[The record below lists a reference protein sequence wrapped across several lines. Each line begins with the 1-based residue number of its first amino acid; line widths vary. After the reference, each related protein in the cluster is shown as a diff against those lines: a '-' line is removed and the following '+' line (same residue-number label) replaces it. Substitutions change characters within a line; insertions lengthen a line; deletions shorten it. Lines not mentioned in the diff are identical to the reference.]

1 MSNIVFPL
9 PSPAGDAAEAA
20 EAAVA
25 GSGMLSA
32 AGGGMASSFRGWTA
46 RAGVFVAEKM
56 AILERLGD
64 DSLAA
69 ALLDRY
75 LRPTGSTPG
84 PPLGQPQGGEDS
96 GTTSGGTSGEDAW
109 GTPTSGGDM
118 DDDLGSPLGQEFRSV
133 SKQTGHK

>member
-1 MSNIVFPL
+1 
-9 PSPAGDAAEAA
+9 
-20 EAAVA
+20 
-25 GSGMLSA
+25 
-32 AGGGMASSFRGWTA
+32 MASSFRGWTA

-75 LRPTGSTPG
+75 LRPTGTTTPG
-84 PPLGQPQGGEDS
+84 QPLGQPQGGEDS
-96 GTTSGGTSGEDAW
+96 GTTSGGTSGEEAW
-109 GTPTSGGDM
+109 GTPTSGDM

-133 SKQTGHK
+133 TV